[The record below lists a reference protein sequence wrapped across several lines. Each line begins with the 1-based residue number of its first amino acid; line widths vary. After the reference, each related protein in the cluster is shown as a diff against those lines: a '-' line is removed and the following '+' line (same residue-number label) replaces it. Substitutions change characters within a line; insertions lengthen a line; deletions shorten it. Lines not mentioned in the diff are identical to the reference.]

1 MTDLGDLDAVA
12 RGIIEADPYMTLGT
26 ADGSGRPWVTPVY
39 FACEGYTDFYWVSSP
54 ESRHSRNISARPE
67 VAIVV
72 FDTHSPIG
80 EGQAVYVA
88 ATAAEATGE
97 TLDRGIRVYS
107 ERSVGHGVRAW
118 TVDDV
123 IAPQPYRM
131 YRATAS
137 DHWVVDPDAHPNRR
151 VRVTPRH
158 R

>member
-12 RGIIEADPYMTLGT
+12 RGIIEANAYMTLGT
-26 ADGSGRPWVTPVY
+26 ADAPGRPWVTPVY
-39 FACEGYTDFYWVSSP
+39 FACDDYTDFYWVSSP
-54 ESRHSRNISARPE
+54 EARHSRSISARPE

-88 ATAAEATGE
+88 
-97 TLDRGIRVYS
+97 
-107 ERSVGHGVRAW
+107 SVAHGVRPW

-123 IAPQPYRM
+123 RAPQPYRM
-131 YRATAS
+131 YRATAT
-137 DHWVVDPDAHPNRR
+137 DHWVVDPDARPNRR